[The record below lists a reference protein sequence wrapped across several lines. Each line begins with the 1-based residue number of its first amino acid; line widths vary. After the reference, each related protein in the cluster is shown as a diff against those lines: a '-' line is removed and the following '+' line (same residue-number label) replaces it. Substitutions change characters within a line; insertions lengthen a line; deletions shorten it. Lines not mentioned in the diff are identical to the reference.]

1 MQTGNPALRA
11 GAFEQVRAFDNA
23 TQMTI
28 QGAANKTFFL
38 ALIVVMAAALSWAN
52 PARLAPFLWPALIGG
67 FVLAIVTVFKK
78 TWAPVTAPIYAF
90 LEGIVLG
97 GISVFFEQA
106 YPGIVMQAV
115 GLTFGVL
122 FAMLFIYKTGLIR
135 VTSGFRLGV
144 FAATGGIALYYLLSM
159 ILGFFKIRV
168 PLIYDSGLLGIG
180 FSLFV
185 VIIAALNLILDF
197 DAIKLGAEMRV
208 LKYMEWYSAFA
219 LMVTL
224 IWLYIE
230 ILRLLSKLR
239 RKD

>member
-1 MQTGNPALRA
+1 METRNPALRA
-11 GAFEQVRAFDNA
+11 NVFERVRAFDDSA
-23 TQMTI
+23 QMSL
-28 QGAANKTFFL
+28 QGTVNKTLFL
-38 ALIVVMAAALSWAN
+38 ALVLVMAASLSWGN
-52 PARLAPFLWPALIGG
+52 PVGLAPFLWPALIGG
-67 FVLAIVTVFKK
+67 FVVAIVTAFKK
-78 TWAPVTAPIYAF
+78 EWAPITAPIYAF

-97 GISVFFEQA
+97 TISVYFEKA

-115 GLTFGVL
+115 GLTLGVL
-122 FAMLFIYKTGLIR
+122 FAMLFIYKSGLIK
-135 VTSGFRLGV
+135 VTRGFRLGV

-159 ILGFFKIRV
+159 ILGFFKIQV

-197 DAIKLGAEMRV
+197 DAIKMGAEMRV
-208 LKYMEWYSAFA
+208 SKYMEWYCAFA

-239 RKD
+239 RRD